1 MTKTKRKLIIFIIVT
16 LASGWLGVFLDNV
29 LTKQPNSAF
38 VSMSRIA
45 FTLIAILTMVCWN
58 VMFVELYRLTK
69 SVWPGVLMHAVED
82 ALPTLLLIEGYLVF
96 TTTCDI
102 LFNPTTGIITTIL
115 FFWGGGFAFRT
126 IRIKRTITKI

>member
-1 MTKTKRKLIIFIIVT
+1 MTKTKRNLIIFIIVT

-29 LTKQPNSAF
+29 LTEQPDSAF
-38 VSMSRIA
+38 VSMSRIT
-45 FTLIAILTMVCWN
+45 FTLIAILTMVCWS

-69 SVWPGVLMHAVED
+69 SVWPGVIMHVVED
-82 ALPTLLLIEGYLVF
+82 ALPTLLVIEGYLVF
-96 TTTCDI
+96 TKTGDI

-115 FFWGGGFAFRT
+115 FLGVGFAFRT